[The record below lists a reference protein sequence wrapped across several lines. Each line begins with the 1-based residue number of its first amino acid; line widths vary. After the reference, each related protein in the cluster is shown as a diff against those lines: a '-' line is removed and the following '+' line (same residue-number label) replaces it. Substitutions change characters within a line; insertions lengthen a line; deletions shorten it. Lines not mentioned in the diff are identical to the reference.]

1 MYSKEI
7 QAILTKEGKNS
18 PTLIQKASY
27 ESLKNG
33 ANVIGLAKTGT
44 GKTLAYSLPLLETTK
59 PGSDAS
65 MVIFEPT
72 TELAIQTRN
81 AIRPY
86 VLALGL
92 NVLALVGSGNRSR
105 QIEQLKKKKT
115 EVLVVTPGRFF
126 DLFSDNKIK
135 LNKIQKLVIDEADD
149 ILEFTK
155 LELLSS
161 LGQNLPTTS
170 QVVLF
175 GATESS
181 VTQEAEELF
190 ATNFFLID
198 VRPDQKSPVE
208 HYFLKVTNRYKIQFL
223 QRLVKLDGF
232 KGILFFDSNETLEK
246 FARIFSHSQTKFD
259 LLTNNQPKTRRQ
271 KAINDL
277 VAGKTRLLLATD
289 LAARGLDI
297 PKLTY
302 VVNYELPEDE
312 NTYLHRAGRTG
323 RMGHDGFVVT
333 LGDDHD
339 LRDMRKLL
347 TGIDLKQVYFKGFG
361 LSTEKPKKTE
371 KKQLEKAVSSEV
383 KKAKKHHKK
392 RKRNQKNKGYHPRK
406 EKK

>member
-1 MYSKEI
+1 M
-7 QAILTKEGKNS
+7 
-18 PTLIQKASY
+18 
-27 ESLKNG
+27 
-33 ANVIGLAKTGT
+33 
-44 GKTLAYSLPLLETTK
+44 
-59 PGSDAS
+59 
-65 MVIFEPT
+65 
-72 TELAIQTRN
+72 
-81 AIRPY
+81 
-86 VLALGL
+86 
-92 NVLALVGSGNRSR
+92 ALVGSGNRSR
-105 QIEQLKKKKT
+105 QIEQLKKRKP
-115 EVLVVTPGRFF
+115 EILVVTPGRFF

-135 LNKIQKLVIDEADD
+135 LSKIQKLVIDEADD

-161 LGQNLPTTS
+161 LGQNLTTTS

-190 ATNFFLID
+190 AANYVLID
-198 VRPDQKSPVE
+198 VRPEQKRTVE

-347 TGIDLKQVYFKGFG
+347 SDIDLKQVYFKGFG

-371 KKQLEKAVSSEV
+371 KKQLEKAVSNEV

>member
-1 MYSKEI
+1 MYSEKI
-7 QAILTKEGKNS
+7 QTVLNKEGKIN

-27 ESLKNG
+27 ESLKSG
-33 ANVIGLAKTGT
+33 SNVIGLAKTGT

-59 PGSDAS
+59 PGDDAS
-65 MVIFEPT
+65 VVIFEPT

-86 VLALGL
+86 ALALGL

-105 QIEQLKKKKT
+105 QIEQLKKRKP
-115 EVLVVTPGRFF
+115 EILVVTPGRFF

-135 LNKIQKLVIDEADD
+135 LSKIQKLVIDEADD

-198 VRPDQKSPVE
+198 VKKKKKSPVE

-347 TGIDLKQVYFKGFG
+347 SDIDLKQVYFKGFG

-371 KKQLEKAVSSEV
+371 KKQLEKAVSNEV

>member
-1 MYSKEI
+1 MYK
-7 QAILTKEGKNS
+7 
-18 PTLIQKASY
+18 
-27 ESLKNG
+27 
-33 ANVIGLAKTGT
+33 
-44 GKTLAYSLPLLETTK
+44 
-59 PGSDAS
+59 
-65 MVIFEPT
+65 
-72 TELAIQTRN
+72 
-81 AIRPY
+81 
-86 VLALGL
+86 
-92 NVLALVGSGNRSR
+92 R
-105 QIEQLKKKKT
+105 Q
-115 EVLVVTPGRFF
+115 
-126 DLFSDNKIK
+126 
-135 LNKIQKLVIDEADD
+135 
-149 ILEFTK
+149 
-155 LELLSS
+155 
-161 LGQNLPTTS
+161 
-170 QVVLF
+170 
-175 GATESS
+175 
-181 VTQEAEELF
+181 
-190 ATNFFLID
+190 
-198 VRPDQKSPVE
+198 
-208 HYFLKVTNRYKIQFL
+208 
-223 QRLVKLDGF
+223 LDGF